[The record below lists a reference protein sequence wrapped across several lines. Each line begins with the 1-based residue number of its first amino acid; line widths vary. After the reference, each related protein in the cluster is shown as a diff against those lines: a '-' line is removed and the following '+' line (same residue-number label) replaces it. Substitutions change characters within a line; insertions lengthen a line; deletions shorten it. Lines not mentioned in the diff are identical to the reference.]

1 MAVAANKRSVMT
13 LFSGPTDI
21 YSHQVRIVLAE
32 KGVSFEIEHVEKDN
46 PPQDLIDLNPNQ
58 SVPTLVDRELTLWE
72 SRIIMEYLD
81 ERFPHPPLM
90 PVYPVA
96 RGESRLYMH
105 RIEKDWYT
113 LMNVIVNGSASEAD
127 SARKQLREELLAIAP
142 VFGQKPYFLSDEFS
156 LVDCYLAPL
165 LWRLPQLGIEFSGAG
180 AKELKGYMTR
190 VFERDSF
197 LASLTEAEREMRL
210 GRTCMDLSQ
219 LTPRR
224 PYLLRAFYE
233 WLLDNQLTP
242 HLVVDVM
249 LPGVHVPMEYARD
262 GQIVLNIAPRAVGNL
277 ELSNDEVRFNARFG
291 GVPRQVSVPLAAVL
305 AIYARENGAGTM
317 FEPEA
322 AYDEDVV
329 SLNDDDNTAG
339 AESETVMS
347 VIDGDKPD
355 HDDDSSPD
363 DEPPPPRGGRPALRV
378 VK

>member
-96 RGESRLYMH
+96 RGESRLYMQ
-105 RIEKDWYT
+105 RIEKDWYS
-113 LMNVIVNGSASEAD
+113 LMNTIQSGTAAQAD
-127 SARKQLREELLAIAP
+127 AARKQLREELLAIAP
-142 VFGQKPYFLSDEFS
+142 VFTQKPYFLSDEFS
-156 LVDCYLAPL
+156 WWTATAPL
-165 LWRLPQLGIEFSGAG
+165 LWRLPVLGVELVGAG

-210 GRTCMDLSQ
+210 GR
-219 LTPRR
+219 
-224 PYLLRAFYE
+224 
-233 WLLDNQLTP
+233 
-242 HLVVDVM
+242 
-249 LPGVHVPMEYARD
+249 G
-262 GQIVLNIAPRAVGNL
+262 
-277 ELSNDEVRFNARFG
+277 
-291 GVPRQVSVPLAAVL
+291 
-305 AIYARENGAGTM
+305 
-317 FEPEA
+317 
-322 AYDEDVV
+322 
-329 SLNDDDNTAG
+329 
-339 AESETVMS
+339 
-347 VIDGDKPD
+347 
-355 HDDDSSPD
+355 
-363 DEPPPPRGGRPALRV
+363 
-378 VK
+378 